1 MQVRFR
7 NLADLASLPWFGI
20 NEEGRLVVKDKSIG
34 PIADLHTHLALAFIR
49 PMQLDLQSAPA
60 PTEHYLPT
68 CCSLHLD
75 VYVNENFTKEDLERT
90 KRDLTLGSLT
100 ASGMRRTHTVPNL
113 LKEMRELG
121 ITHSVILPIDF
132 PVPLSQNSENA
143 LQAVK
148 GHEGLIGFCSVH
160 PYTVNAER
168 KLDELVAL
176 GAKGIKLHPNV
187 QCFRPDARRA
197 MRLYRAC
204 GERNLPVLW
213 HCGPVGIE
221 PALGRYLTQ
230 VRFYEKPIRDNPRT
244 QFILGHAGARQFEE
258 AIELQRRYPNVWLEL
273 SSQAVGAI
281 KRIFQRADPDRIVYG
296 TDWPWYHQAIGLAKV
311 LMATDGEPELRHKV
325 LFGNAARLLKLEA

>member
-7 NLADLASLPWFGI
+7 DLKDLSTLPWFSL
-20 NEEGRLVVKDKSIG
+20 NEEGRLVVKDRSLG
-34 PIADLHTHLALAFIR
+34 PIADLHTHLALAFVR
-49 PMQLDLQSAPA
+49 PMQLDLQAAPRE
-60 PTEHYLPT
+60 TEHYLPG

-75 VYVNENFTKEDLERT
+75 VYVNENFTPEDLAKT

-100 ASGMRRTHTVPNL
+100 ASGMRQTHTVPNL
-113 LKEMRELG
+113 LREMRELG

-132 PVPLSQNSENA
+132 PALSSNSESA
-143 LQAVK
+143 LGAVN

-160 PYTVNAER
+160 PYGPNPER
-168 KLDELVAL
+168 KLDELVAM

-197 MRLYRAC
+197 MRLYRAA
-204 GERNLPVLW
+204 GERNLPILW

-230 VRFYEKPIRDNPRT
+230 VRFYERPIAEHPRT
-244 QFILGHAGARQFEE
+244 QFILGHAGAKQAPE
-258 AIELQRRYPNVWLEL
+258 AVELQRKYPNVWLEL
-273 SSQAVGAI
+273 SSQSVSSI
-281 KRIFQRADPDRIVYG
+281 KDIFRRADPDRIVYG

-311 LMATDGEPELRHKV
+311 LMATDGKPELRHKV